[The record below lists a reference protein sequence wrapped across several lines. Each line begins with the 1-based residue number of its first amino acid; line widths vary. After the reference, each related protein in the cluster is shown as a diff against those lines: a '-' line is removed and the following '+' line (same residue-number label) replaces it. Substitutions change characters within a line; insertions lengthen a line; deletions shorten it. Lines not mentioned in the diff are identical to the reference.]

1 MSSAQRLGVR
11 RLGAALARVLV
22 RTRKGGA
29 FAPHSKA
36 LRAVLILLVAAVPAF
51 AADRHSPVVDVVQRV
66 SPAVVNISAA
76 EIVERGGQFPQFRD
90 PFFDQF
96 FGDFFEQRRRKYTRT
111 SLGSGFIIRDDG
123 YILTNQH
130 VVLRAARITV
140 TLVDERELEA
150 EMVGSDADSD
160 LAVLKVKKSGALPV
174 VPMGTSSDL
183 MIGETVIAIGN
194 PFGLSHTVT
203 TGVLSA
209 IGRSL
214 NAEEQTFTD
223 LLQTDASINPGNSGG
238 PLLNID
244 GEVIGVNAAIYQKAQ
259 GIGFAVPADR
269 AKRVMGDLISYGDVQ
284 PAWAGVLVQPLNPD
298 LAAHFRA
305 EIRGG
310 VLVRAV
316 EADSPAADAGVRR
329 GDVITE
335 VDGRLVHSVD
345 EWESRLRDQ
354 AVDSAVKLA
363 VLRDD
368 ERISISLTLRTFPI
382 ERADALAWQLLGV
395 RVRERRERVEVE
407 AVRRGSSADQI
418 GMRSGDII
426 AALGGRSITTIEEFR
441 RKLIAHRNAQRL
453 LISIQRGRQ
462 VYHVPMPLGA
472 AL

>member
-1 MSSAQRLGVR
+1 
-11 RLGAALARVLV
+11 
-22 RTRKGGA
+22 
-29 FAPHSKA
+29 
-36 LRAVLILLVAAVPAF
+36 VAAVALSAF
-51 AADRHSPVVDVVQRV
+51 PVRAAERRSPVVDVVQRV

-96 FGDFFEQRRRKYTRT
+96 FGDFFEPRRRRFTRT

-150 EMVGSDADSD
+150 ELVGSDADSD
-160 LAVLKVKKSGALPV
+160 LAVLKVKRSGTLPV
-174 VPMGTSSDL
+174 APMGTSSDL

-214 NAEEQTFTD
+214 KADDQTFFD

-238 PLLNID
+238 PLLNIE
-244 GEVIGVNAAIYQKAQ
+244 GEVIGVNTAIYQKAQ
-259 GIGFAVPADR
+259 GIGFAVPVDR
-269 AKRVMGDLISYGDVQ
+269 AKRVMTDLISYGDVQ
-284 PAWAGVLVQPLNPD
+284 PAWVGVLVQPLTPD
-298 LAAHFRA
+298 LAAHFRT
-305 EIRGG
+305 EVRGG

-316 EADSPAADAGVRR
+316 EADSPAAEAGMRR
-329 GDVITE
+329 GDVVTE
-335 VDGRLVHSVD
+335 VDGRVVHSVD
-345 EWESRLRDQ
+345 EWETRLRDQ
-354 AVDSAVKLA
+354 AVGSAVRLT

-368 ERISISLTLRTFPI
+368 QRLGITLTLRRFPI
-382 ERADALAWQLLGV
+382 ERADALAWQLLGL
-395 RVRERRERVEVE
+395 RVRERRQHLEVE
-407 AVRRGSSADQI
+407 AVRRGSSAAQI
-418 GMRSGDII
+418 GIRSGDII
-426 AALGGRSITTIEEFR
+426 AALGGRAVTTVEEFR

>member
-1 MSSAQRLGVR
+1 MSAEARGSITRGGRGSRRAADARNSYAR
-11 RLGAALARVLV
+11 RLTGRFALHGLAVFVL
-22 RTRKGGA
+22 A
-29 FAPHSKA
+29 
-36 LRAVLILLVAAVPAF
+36 IPAF
-51 AADRHSPVVDVVQRV
+51 AAERRSPVVDVVQRV

-76 EIVERGGQFPQFRD
+76 EIVERGEQFPQFRD

-96 FGDFFEQRRRKYTRT
+96 FGDFFDQRPRRFTRT

-130 VVLRAARITV
+130 VVLRAARIRV

-160 LAVLKVKKSGALPV
+160 LAVLKVKKSGTLPV
-174 VPMGTSSDL
+174 APMGTSSDL

-209 IGRSL
+209 TGRSI
-214 NAEEQTFTD
+214 NAEQQTFFD

-238 PLLNID
+238 PLLNIEGD
-244 GEVIGVNAAIYQKAQ
+244 VIGVNTAIYQKAQ
-259 GIGFAVPADR
+259 GIGFAVPVDR
-269 AKRVMGDLISYGDVQ
+269 TKRVMADLISYGDVQ
-284 PAWAGVLVQPLNPD
+284 PAWAGVLVQPLTPD
-298 LAAHFRA
+298 LASHFRTA
-305 EIRGG
+305 VRGG

-316 EADSPAADAGVRR
+316 ETDSPAADAGVRR
-329 GDVITE
+329 GDVIME
-335 VDGRLVHSVD
+335 VDGRVVHNVD
-345 EWESRLRDQ
+345 EWETRLRDQ
-354 AVDSAVKLA
+354 AVDSAVGLT

-368 ERISISLTLRTFPI
+368 QRLGLNLTLRRFPI
-382 ERADALAWQLLGV
+382 ERADALAWQLLGL
-395 RVRERRERVEVE
+395 RVRERRQHLEVE
-407 AVRRGSSADQI
+407 AVRRGSSAEQI
-418 GMRSGDII
+418 GIRTGDVI
-426 AALGGRSITTIEEFR
+426 AALAGRTITTVEEFR

-462 VYHVPMPLGA
+462 VYHVPMALGA